1 MRFKVNNRYVVD
13 AKSHDDA
20 IRVVKMLDAMETYS
34 IRWIDTYAKSQGYGP
49 DFWRYDAEI
58 KADNVKEALEKLA
71 KKVALAGTGTA
82 NCLVMH
88 VSNSHATYQFSGRLS
103 ELLKKTKEQLGDS
116 VKDAEHATKLVK
128 AAACKDARRINYD
141 DDIIEVTLNGKV
153 VFKGY
158 AEEWLD
164 DNFDSNFKWTG
175 SQYEASNAKGKWVV
189 KVVDSVKDGK
199 YVSELKPGDVI
210 TKKDGSKWDVVFV
223 RHTPFGIQVRINSK
237 TSPVKT
243 EEITYR
249 PTDMLAYDSVKD
261 ADEYMIEG
269 NIVDKDDPMMTY
281 RAYQNIARKYHLT
294 IKNYTGDMLD
304 LYGSKNDLQRYERD
318 MHMSFSAIEKAHDSV
333 KDAESDSDVD
343 LDFLIKDE
351 IEAIDGYRKMIAK
364 TTNPQL
370 LSVLSHILD
379 EETEHVEELRAAQ
392 AGVYEVEDD

>member
-49 DFWRYDAEI
+49 DFWRYNAEI
-58 KADNVKEALEKLA
+58 KANNVKEALEKLA
-71 KKVALAGTGTA
+71 KKVVLGGTGTA

-103 ELLKKTKEQLGDS
+103 DLLKKTKEQLGDS
-116 VKDAEHATKLVK
+116 VKDAKHATKLVK
-128 AAACKDARRINYD
+128 AAACSDARRINYD

-158 AEEWLD
+158 AEDWVD

-189 KVVDSVKDGK
+189 KVVDSVKD
-199 YVSELKPGDVI
+199 
-210 TKKDGSKWDVVFV
+210 
-223 RHTPFGIQVRINSK
+223 
-237 TSPVKT
+237 
-243 EEITYR
+243 
-249 PTDMLAYDSVKD
+249 
-261 ADEYMIEG
+261 
-269 NIVDKDDPMMTY
+269 
-281 RAYQNIARKYHLT
+281 
-294 IKNYTGDMLD
+294 
-304 LYGSKNDLQRYERD
+304 
-318 MHMSFSAIEKAHDSV
+318 
-333 KDAESDSDVD
+333 AEPETDVD

-364 TTNPQL
+364 TSNPQL

-392 AGVYEVEDD
+392 AGVYEVEDN

>member
-1 MRFKVNNRYVVD
+1 MRFKVNNKYVVD

-58 KADNVKEALEKLA
+58 KANNVKEALEKLA
-71 KKVALAGTGTA
+71 KKVALAGTGTV

-116 VKDAEHATKLVK
+116 VKD
-128 AAACKDARRINYD
+128 
-141 DDIIEVTLNGKV
+141 
-153 VFKGY
+153 
-158 AEEWLD
+158 
-164 DNFDSNFKWTG
+164 
-175 SQYEASNAKGKWVV
+175 
-189 KVVDSVKDGK
+189 GK

-210 TKKDGSKWDVVFV
+210 TKKDGSKWNVVLV
-223 RHTPFGIQVRINSK
+223 RHTPFGIQVRMNSK

-249 PTDMLAYDSVKD
+249 PVDMLAYDSVKD
-261 ADEYMIEG
+261 ARTISPWALSRGKRILSEDG
-269 NIVDKDDPMMTY
+269 DKATVV
-281 RAYQNIARKYHLT
+281 
-294 IKNYTGDMLD
+294 
-304 LYGSKNDLQRYERD
+304 
-318 MHMSFSAIEKAHDSV
+318 SV
-333 KDAESDSDVD
+333 KGDRRNGYDVVVKLDDGSTDTWYYMPDDVITLTDSINDAEPEEDVD
-343 LDFLIKDE
+343 LNFLIKDE
-351 IEAIDGYRKMIAK
+351 LEAIDGYRKMIAK
-364 TTNPQL
+364 TSNPQL

-392 AGVYEVEDD
+392 AGVYEVEDN

>member
-49 DFWRYDAEI
+49 DFYRYDAEI
-58 KADNVKEALEKLA
+58 KANNVKEALEKLA

-103 ELLKKTKEQLGDS
+103 DLLKKTKEQLGDS
-116 VKDAEHATKLVK
+116 VKDAEHAMKLVN

-153 VFKGY
+153 VFRGY
-158 AEEWLD
+158 AEEWVD
-164 DNFDSNFKWTG
+164 NNFDSNFKWTG

-189 KVVDSVKDGK
+189 KVVDSVKD
-199 YVSELKPGDVI
+199 
-210 TKKDGSKWDVVFV
+210 
-223 RHTPFGIQVRINSK
+223 
-237 TSPVKT
+237 
-243 EEITYR
+243 
-249 PTDMLAYDSVKD
+249 

-281 RAYQNIARKYHLT
+281 QAYRNIARKYHLT

-318 MHMSFSAIEKAHDSV
+318 MHMSYSAIEKAHDSC
-333 KDAESDSDVD
+333 KDAEPEIDVD
-343 LDFLIKDE
+343 FDFLIKDE
-351 IEAIDGYRKMIAK
+351 LEAIDGYRKMIAK
-364 TTNPQL
+364 TSNPQL

>member
-58 KADNVKEALEKLA
+58 KANNVKEALEKLA
-71 KKVALAGTGTA
+71 KKVALGGTGTA

-103 ELLKKTKEQLGDS
+103 DLLKKTKEQLG
-116 VKDAEHATKLVK
+116 
-128 AAACKDARRINYD
+128 
-141 DDIIEVTLNGKV
+141 
-153 VFKGY
+153 
-158 AEEWLD
+158 
-164 DNFDSNFKWTG
+164 
-175 SQYEASNAKGKWVV
+175 
-189 KVVDSVKDGK
+189 
-199 YVSELKPGDVI
+199 
-210 TKKDGSKWDVVFV
+210 
-223 RHTPFGIQVRINSK
+223 
-237 TSPVKT
+237 
-243 EEITYR
+243 
-249 PTDMLAYDSVKD
+249 DSVKD

-269 NIVDKDDPMMTY
+269 NIVDKDDPTMTY

-318 MHMSFSAIEKAHDSV
+318 MHVSFSAIEKAHDSV
-333 KDAESDSDVD
+333 KDAKHATKLVKAAACSDARRINYDDDIIEVTLNGKVVFKGYAEDWVDDNFDSNFKWTGSQYEASNAKGKWVVKVVDSVKDAEPETDVD

-364 TTNPQL
+364 TSNPQL

-392 AGVYEVEDD
+392 AGVYEVEDN